1 MKSRVL
7 SLLPIEATHVTLG
20 IKAPL
25 PHEALDP
32 FIRAK
37 NGAVLS
43 EADPAFVEQVV
54 NMRREEQ
61 PMAS

>member
-1 MKSRVL
+1 
-7 SLLPIEATHVTLG
+7 LLPIEATHVTLG